1 MQAIRTSFTGSL
13 SYLPDASRDREPKFL
28 YIIYLESKDVKN
40 HRNCLSCFESASI
53 EEDFAL
59 LFNRRKLSALKMKRK
74 DADEVNDDFF
84 DFTMTSPA
92 LKIRRL
98 DVEST
103 PIIDE
108 HETLNSVEFGQ
119 SMPFQNNLVEESME
133 SSPIAI
139 HELNN
144 SVPVNEE
151 RAIVLFNPQNNTPSL
166 KSPISFSISA
176 DSDFLSRFKNPVIWS
191 NGSDETQKKD
201 DDSGV
206 INGCLAVVPWVP
218 NHSRDP
224 PTVEYKTSD
233 AQASDDMMDSNA
245 MDVEDD
251 YNTQQMIH
259 HVPTN
264 VQWDWNQWQQHC
276 MIQQPP
282 NNFSTPI
289 TWFG

>member
-1 MQAIRTSFTGSL
+1 MQAIRASFAGSL

-84 DFTMTSPA
+84 DFTMIFSCSENSSSDLPEFVWYNY
-92 LKIRRL
+92 LLNLICFEGLR

-151 RAIVLFNPQNNTPSL
+151 RAI
-166 KSPISFSISA
+166 
-176 DSDFLSRFKNPVIWS
+176 DFLSRFKNPVIWS

-218 NHSRDP
+218 NQSRDP
-224 PTVEYKTSD
+224 TTVEYKTSD
-233 AQASDDMMDSNA
+233 AQAYDDMMDSNA